1 MIWNHKGHE
10 LDRYAEQLIER
21 NPRIKY
27 YIFGAGILGK
37 ELMLVFREYGC
48 LIAFIDNSV
57 VKQQNKIDDFEVIS
71 FQEYLK
77 RRDGQVVIAAT
88 KENTKKIRKQ
98 MEENQLRHEIDF
110 FEYDEFSERVFPVI
124 SVYCFDKLYIALT
137 QITLTERCTLRC
149 KKCAHGCF
157 AVDYSTASDL
167 TLGQVF
173 KSADCFFSK
182 VDFIKEFVLIGGEP
196 LLYKELPKAIQYI
209 GEKYREKIGTY
220 TITTNGTIVPN
231 EEVLQMC
238 KKYNVL
244 FRISNYSYQ
253 IPRLKE
259 TYKHLMDTLNKY
271 GISFILG
278 KADIEW
284 MDYGFDYV
292 KRESDEDELIRVF
305 DACKTPCREI
315 RENRFY
321 FCVMAR
327 SVSDNLKFHVGEQDY
342 LDFMKLDETEYKKE
356 VLEYSLGYSDKGYLD
371 MCRHCNGAEAKD
383 KPIPVAEQMERI

>member
-1 MIWNHKGHE
+1 MIWNNKGHE
-10 LDRYAEQLIER
+10 LDQYAEKIAKL
-21 NPRIKY
+21 NPQIKY

-37 ELMLVFREYGC
+37 ELMIVLREYGC
-48 LIAFIDNSV
+48 LVSFIDNDRN
-57 VKQQNKIDDFEVIS
+57 KQKSKIEGFEVIS
-71 FQEYLK
+71 LCDFMK
-77 RRDGQVVIAAT
+77 KKDGQIIIAAA
-88 KENTKKIRKQ
+88 KENSQIIRRQ
-98 MEENQLRHEIDF
+98 LEENLLHHESNF
-110 FEYDEFSERVFPVI
+110 FEFDEFCDFVFPII
-124 SVYCFDKLYIALT
+124 SVYFFEKLYISLS
-137 QITLTERCTLRC
+137 QITITERCTLRC
-149 KKCAHGCF
+149 KKCAHGCS
-157 AVDYSTASDL
+157 AVDNSTAIDL
-167 TLGQVF
+167 SLEQVF
-173 KSADCFFSK
+173 KSADYFFSK

-196 LLYKELPKAIQYI
+196 LLYRELPQAIQYI
-209 GEKYREKIGTY
+209 GENYRKQIGTY

-253 IPRLKE
+253 IPRLKKV
-259 TYKHLMDTLNKY
+259 YQQLMDTLNRH

-292 KRESDEDELIRVF
+292 KREMDADGLIRVF

-327 SVSDNLKFHVGEQDY
+327 SVSDNLNFHVGEQDY
-342 LDFMKLDETEYKKE
+342 LDFLKLDETEYKKE

-371 MCRHCNGAEAKD
+371 MCRYCNGAEAKD